1 MSKGLIKVSEPL
13 YDYILAVSLR
23 EPDIL
28 KRLREETAPHPHSF
42 MQISP
47 DQGQFMALLIKLIAA
62 TRTIELGVYTGYSSL
77 CVALALPPDG
87 KLIACDVNEEW
98 TSMARRY
105 WTEAGVAHKV
115 DLRLAPAMD
124 TLDSLLADGLAG
136 SFDFVFIDADKENYD
151 GYYERSL
158 ELLRPGGLIAVDNVL
173 WSGRVL
179 DSDGDDADTAS
190 IKAFNSKLLSDDR
203 IFLSMV
209 PIADGLTLALK
220 RSVTAKV

>member
-1 MSKGLIKVSEPL
+1 VSKKIIQVSEEL
-13 YDYILAVSLR
+13 YDYILSVSLR

-28 KRLREETAPHPHSF
+28 RRLREETAPYPHSF

-47 DQGQFMALLIKLIAA
+47 DQGQFMSLLIRLIAA
-62 TRTIELGVYTGYSSL
+62 TRTIDLGVYTGYSSL
-77 CVALALPPDG
+77 CVALTLPPDG
-87 KLIACDVNEEW
+87 KIIACDVNEEW
-98 TSMARRY
+98 TSMAKRY
-105 WTEAGVAHKV
+105 WAEAGVSHKV
-115 DLRLAPAMD
+115 DLRLAAAMG
-124 TLDSLLADGLAG
+124 TLDSLLAEGLAG

-179 DSDGDDADTAS
+179 DTRGYDRDTVA
-190 IKAFNSKLLSDDR
+190 IKAFNSKLLADDR
-203 IFLSMV
+203 VFLSMI

-220 RSVTAKV
+220 QPVNA